1 MAVLLLPGF
10 AIFIVLLGQVKSAD
24 QADTTYAASFMQN
37 VNFCATTT
45 REACCNSVQVGKDWG
60 LIWPL
65 KKDVTLSPHLHH
77 SSQSPCFGNF

>member
-24 QADTTYAASFMQN
+24 QADMTYAASFMQN

-45 REACCNSVQVGKDWG
+45 REACCNSVQVG
-60 LIWPL
+60 
-65 KKDVTLSPHLHH
+65 
-77 SSQSPCFGNF
+77 